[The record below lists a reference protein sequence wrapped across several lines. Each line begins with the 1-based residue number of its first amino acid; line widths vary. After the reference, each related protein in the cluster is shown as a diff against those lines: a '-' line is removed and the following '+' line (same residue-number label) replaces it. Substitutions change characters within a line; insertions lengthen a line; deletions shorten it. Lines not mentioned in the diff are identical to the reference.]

1 MKTEKLE
8 ATTQKSY
15 YGKAKINI
23 LDNGTKELISYKTK
37 VAIITKG
44 GRFFRLWEG
53 YSLTTMNHINDFR
66 RKYGLEPINAS
77 IWKKMEVVKNGNEK
91 KWVFVLRDFKRNTTE
106 VFNKE
111 QKQNCMTRTLKKA
124 GDNVYG
130 DYRTLYLR
138 IKQFIESPELND
150 SIKLENATLSF
161 ERR

>member
-44 GRFFRLWEG
+44 GRFIRLWEG

-91 KWVFVLRDFKRNTTE
+91 KWVFVLRDFKRKTTE
-106 VFNKE
+106 IFNKE
-111 QKQNCMTRTLKKA
+111 QKQNCMTRTLRKA

-130 DYRTLYLR
+130 YDKTLYIK
-138 IKQFIESPELND
+138 IKQFIENPIND
-150 SIKLENATLSF
+150 SGINFKDGTLSF

>member
-23 LDNGTKELISYKTK
+23 LENGTKELISYKTK

-44 GRFFRLWEG
+44 GRFIRLWEG

-77 IWKKMEVVKNGNEK
+77 IWKKMEVVKNGDEK
-91 KWVFVLRDFKRNTTE
+91 KWVFVLRDYKRNTTE

-111 QKQNCMTRTLKKA
+111 QKQNCMTRALRKA

-130 DYRTLYLR
+130 YDNTLYIR
-138 IKQFIESPELND
+138 IKQFIESPELKE
-150 SIKLENATLSF
+150 SIILENAMLSF